1 MFTRVRSP
9 IVYKTLGEARLVGN
23 IFSVR
28 KDACTLLL
36 VLRFRSVLQ
45 LSFIPHRMARLHCNV
60 IL

>member
-1 MFTRVRSP
+1 MFTRARSP

-28 KDACTLLL
+28 KDAKHTAIGFCG
-36 VLRFRSVLQ
+36 FAAFF
-45 LSFIPHRMARLHCNV
+45 SFSLHPIVWRLYYNV